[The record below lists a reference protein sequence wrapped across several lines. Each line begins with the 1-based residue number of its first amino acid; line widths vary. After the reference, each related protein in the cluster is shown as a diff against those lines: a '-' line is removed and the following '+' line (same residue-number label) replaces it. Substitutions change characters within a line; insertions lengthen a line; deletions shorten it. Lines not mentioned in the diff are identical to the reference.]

1 MRRGRAVL
9 RVARAAVLGRRGGA
23 AVASWVGRG
32 GRAGRCVCVCPGG
45 VGARGEGSAA
55 MRHPSRCPHPLL
67 LHCAP
72 PPAPVARLAP
82 LAAVLPSGRK
92 SRCRACAC
100 RSGVVSACAPGAPVH
115 RVCTPPPRRRRVSPH
130 PLADSPLPRPAGSA
144 LRAAAHLSLSLLRE
158 GCRSESRAGAAC
170 PACLRRGGG
179 PRSPPP
185 GVPARQPSPSLFL
198 HWGEQ
203 GGGSAGSGTHTH
215 TQYSIRPE
223 ASGGYP
229 PNLSI
234 SLSGGREINRDL
246 PSSGERTGE
255 SPALN
260 RGPAWR
266 GARDVG

>member
-144 LRAAAHLSLSLLRE
+144 LRAAAHLSLSLSCGRGVEASPGPVPRARRACAGAVDLGPLPPASRPDNPRLLSFFI
-158 GCRSESRAGAAC
+158 GESRAG
-170 PACLRRGGG
+170 G
-179 PRSPPP
+179 PQ
-185 GVPARQPSPSLFL
+185 GVV
-198 HWGEQ
+198 H
-203 GGGSAGSGTHTH
+203 THTH
-215 TQYSIRPE
+215 STASDLRP
-223 ASGGYP
+223 AGAT
-229 PNLSI
+229 
-234 SLSGGREINRDL
+234 R
-246 PSSGERTGE
+246 RT
-255 SPALN
+255 
-260 RGPAWR
+260 
-266 GARDVG
+266 